1 MPQPCALKLPDEVCE
16 ASCDHDICK
25 QVLSNASP
33 VERNGL
39 GIDQWDYFEIR
50 LDAPVGHLLLELYRT
65 SGNPVLVFRHQ
76 GSGYEPYGL
85 PTPQDLD
92 SYADVDS
99 ANQQLNY
106 HHLLLTDLQVWPSL
120 LIITH
125 LSLLLVPLI
134 G

>member
-1 MPQPCALKLPDEVCE
+1 MQSGGP
-16 ASCDHDICK
+16 HDWHVCK

-33 VERNGL
+33 MERNGL
-39 GIDQWDYFEIR
+39 GINEWDYYEIR
-50 LDAPVGHLLLELYRT
+50 LDAPVAHLLLELYRT
-65 SGNPVLVFRHQ
+65 SGNPVLVFRQQ

-106 HHLLLTDLQVWPSL
+106 HHLLLTNLQVCPSL
-120 LIITH
+120 LFGES
-125 LSLLLVPLI
+125 LSACSGYYLLPFCM
-134 G
+134 